1 VVATGIGAAIEEAQ
15 PAEASAVAPVDAGR
29 LTQRLAGL
37 STMPSAGP
45 EEAPV
50 DLDES
55 LVVPANDAAQEQQVW
70 RAPNNVTIEKRPA
83 QASGVAL
90 PRSTAPRPA
99 EPQRPFQPAPPASI
113 KRPVRRMPNVEEL
126 PMVAQKAI
134 KHAQAGD
141 GQAVGLAAQK
151 RKVGFLERL
160 ANVGRGKKDEDAEM
174 PSKLEPEFGQRQMA
188 PERPSIETPSP
199 RPVRIDRPREV
210 AVTPAAKRVEAQ
222 PRVAGSAM
230 AAAAPMESFA
240 DDDLEI
246 PAFLRRRAN

>member
-1 VVATGIGAAIEEAQ
+1 
-15 PAEASAVAPVDAGR
+15 
-29 LTQRLAGL
+29 
-37 STMPSAGP
+37 MPSAGP

-55 LVVPANDAAQEQQVW
+55 LVVPANDAAPEQPVW
-70 RAPNNVTIEKRPA
+70 RAPGNVTIEKRPA
-83 QASGVAL
+83 QVTGIAL
-90 PRSTAPRPA
+90 PRAPA
-99 EPQRPFQPAPPASI
+99 QPQAQPQKSFQPAPPAAI

-134 KHAQAGD
+134 KAHS
-141 GQAVGLAAQK
+141 GQAPEVGLAEQK

-174 PSKLEPEFGQRQMA
+174 PSKLEPEFGQRPVA
-188 PERPSIETPSP
+188 PQRSSAEAPAP

-210 AVTPAAKRVEAQ
+210 AITPAPKQAAAQ
-222 PRVAGSAM
+222 PQVARTAAM
-230 AAAAPMESFA
+230 AAAPAESFD